1 MIGEL
6 LSDGAK
12 LHSVLSLM
20 ILCLPLAIWFFRVL
34 IGLGVSDW
42 SQPYWKQVELC
53 DLCKSRSLSRQAV
66 LSLVMVGLLR
76 F

>member
-42 SQPYWKQVELC
+42 NQPSWRQVEFC
-53 DLCKSRSLSRQAV
+53 DLN
-66 LSLVMVGLLR
+66 
-76 F
+76 